1 MVPKS
6 NNIRAKVYKWTKNC
20 ARSLVQNMRQK
31 LWPIFTKIYSIFF
44 HILQLFYLYFSVFFD
59 TPVCALCT
67 HLRQNIFGH
76 IRDVWVHKGNFSI
89 ASKLCLNLDMICF
102 LLYFSQNYF
111 LKIIKISVWTK
122 KKVSFKNFYDLIF
135 MIVSPSRYF
144 RVFMGLREKSVW
156 GARELCHFF
165 NPFFASFC
173 SKRRIPAGERVK
185 APSSGD

>member
-1 MVPKS
+1 
-6 NNIRAKVYKWTKNC
+6 
-20 ARSLVQNMRQK
+20 
-31 LWPIFTKIYSIFF
+31 
-44 HILQLFYLYFSVFFD
+44 
-59 TPVCALCT
+59 
-67 HLRQNIFGH
+67 
-76 IRDVWVHKGNFSI
+76 
-89 ASKLCLNLDMICF
+89 MICF

-144 RVFMGLREKSVW
+144 RVFMSIREKSVW

-185 APSSGD
+185 APSSGDWFAGRNQTAKYEKNIYIFYKIYIFRDKLTTNSLFRHI